1 MDDLVKRDGLYYKKF
16 NDDPYS
22 GKVTGTEQGT
32 LKNGKWEG
40 AYVRYW
46 YNGQL
51 RKKGTVDDN
60 QSSKSF

>member
-1 MDDLVKRDGLYYKKF
+1 MEDLEESDAPYYKKF
-16 NDDPYS
+16 NDVPFS
-22 GKVTGTEQGT
+22 GKVTRTEQGT

-40 AYVRYW
+40 AYVIYW

-51 RKKGTVDDN
+51 RKKGNVDDN